1 MEINFEKEVISK
13 SKTIPVL
20 VDFFA
25 TWCSPCKTLSSILE
39 KIEKEY
45 KGKFILVKINVD
57 KNKELAKK
65 YNILSIPNLKLFK
78 NTKIVEELIGL
89 APESVIKKILDKTCK
104 I

>member
-1 MEINFEKEVISK
+1 MEINFEKEVINE

-25 TWCSPCKTLSSILE
+25 SWCNPCKTISPILE

-57 KNKELAKK
+57 KNKDLAEK

-78 NTKIVEELIGL
+78 NAKIVEELIGL
-89 APESVIKKILDKTCK
+89 VPDSVIKKALNKHI
-104 I
+104 

>member
-1 MEINFEKEVISK
+1 MEINFEKEVINE

-25 TWCSPCKTLSSILE
+25 SWCNPCKTISPILE

-57 KNKELAKK
+57 KNKDLAEK

-78 NTKIVEELIGL
+78 NAKIVEELIGL
-89 APESVIKKILDKTCK
+89 VPESVIKKALNKHI
-104 I
+104 